1 MVCWLHFLHCCCSA
15 ENCFVV
21 SEAAWAAVV
30 EVAVVVVVAEAKD
43 QHFVEAFLEPVVVAR
58 DPS

>member
-15 ENCFVV
+15 ENYFVV

-43 QHFVEAFLEPVVVAR
+43 QHFVEVFLEPVVVAR